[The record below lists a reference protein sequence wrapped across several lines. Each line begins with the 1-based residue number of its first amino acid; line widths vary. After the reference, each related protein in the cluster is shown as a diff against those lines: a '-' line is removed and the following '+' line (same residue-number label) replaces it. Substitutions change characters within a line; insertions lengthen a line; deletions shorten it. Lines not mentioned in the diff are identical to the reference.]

1 MGKRFWTKQVKT
13 LLAVA
18 AVLAVLVTLGAAL
31 RQGASVGFG
40 KNLVSSLLTPVRSAV
55 RALDSTIVR
64 IYDYIYRYE
73 TLEAENEKLRQE
85 LAESEAAAS
94 MAESYRRENQR
105 LRDML
110 KLEQENEDFTV
121 AAAHIIARDTSVWN
135 SRITVDK
142 GENAGLAAGMCAI
155 TSTGQVVGLVT
166 EVGAN
171 WATVS
176 TVYDISVS
184 ISGEVPATGHSGVVQ
199 AVREET
205 GASSLQLRYLP
216 TAAQL
221 KNGERVVTSGSASY
235 PRGLLLGTVC
245 GTGQDETGI
254 SKFAKLETE
263 VELGALE
270 QIFVLTDYEN

>member
-1 MGKRFWTKQVKT
+1 MRKRFWTKQVKI
-13 LLAVA
+13 LLSVA

-31 RQGASVGFG
+31 RQGASAGFG
-40 KNLVSSLLTPVRSAV
+40 QNLVSSLLMPVRSGI
-55 RALDSTIVR
+55 RALDSGIVK

-73 TLEAENEKLRQE
+73 TLQAENDALREKLAEAE
-85 LAESEAAAS
+85 AAVS

-105 LRDML
+105 LREL
-110 KLEQENEDFTV
+110 LQLEQENEDFTV
-121 AAAHIIARDTSVWN
+121 VAAHIIARDTSVWN

-166 EVGAN
+166 ECGTN
-171 WATVS
+171 WASIS

-184 ISGEVPATGHSGVVQ
+184 ISGEISATGHSGVVQ
-199 AVREET
+199 ATRADAGKSV
-205 GASSLQLRYLP
+205 LQMRYLP

-235 PRGLLLGTVC
+235 PRGLLLGTVS

-254 SKFAKLETE
+254 SKYATLETE
-263 VELGALE
+263 LELGALE
-270 QIFVLTDYEN
+270 QIFVLTDYER

>member
-1 MGKRFWTKQVKT
+1 MKT
-13 LLAVA
+13 VLAAA

-40 KNLVSSLLTPVRSAV
+40 KNLVSSLLTPIRSCV
-55 RALDSTIVR
+55 RALDSGIVK

-73 TLEAENEKLRQE
+73 TLEAENEALRKQ
-85 LAESEAAAS
+85 LAEQEAAAA
-94 MAESYRRENQR
+94 MGESYRRENQR
-105 LRDML
+105 LRELL
-110 KLEQENEDFTV
+110 KLEQENEDFVVT
-121 AAAHIIARDTSVWN
+121 AAHIISRDTSVWN
-135 SRITVDK
+135 SRITVDQ
-142 GENAGLAAGMCAI
+142 GANAGLETGMCAI

-171 WATVS
+171 WASIS

-184 ISGEVPATGHSGVVQ
+184 ISGEVSATGHSGVVQ
-199 AVREET
+199 SARNADGT
-205 GASSLQLRYLP
+205 SSLQMRYLP

-235 PRGLLLGTVC
+235 PRGLLLGTVS

-254 SKFAKLETE
+254 SQYATLETE
-263 VELGALE
+263 LSLGALE
-270 QIFVLTDYEN
+270 QIFVLTDYNR